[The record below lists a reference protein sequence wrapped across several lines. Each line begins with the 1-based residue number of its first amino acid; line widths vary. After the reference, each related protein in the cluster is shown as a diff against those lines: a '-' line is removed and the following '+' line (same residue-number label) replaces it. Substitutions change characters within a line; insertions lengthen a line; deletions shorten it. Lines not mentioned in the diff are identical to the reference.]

1 MIRNESSSAPY
12 GHVTVSSRDCDEV
25 RGDWPSG
32 GRTITYRVARDK
44 SRGAKRQR
52 SVSWFRV

>member
-12 GHVTVSSRDCDEV
+12 GHVTGGSRDYDEV
-25 RGDWPSG
+25 RDDWPNG
-32 GRTITYRVARDK
+32 GRTIAYRVARDK